1 MRGSLPVRTL
11 AAVEQEEA
19 EMPKVS
25 KESATRVEDH
35 GPVEERSED
44 VDGYTV
50 NFLTFRVDIDGAP
63 LLKGLPDDKC
73 NCPHWGYV
81 LNGKIVYHYG
91 DRDEVFETGD
101 AFYVPAGHT
110 PEVAAGTEYL
120 QFSPSEE
127 LRVVSEKMLEN
138 ARELQLS

>member
-91 DRDEVFETGD
+91 DRDEIFETGD

>member
-1 MRGSLPVRTL
+1 
-11 AAVEQEEA
+11 
-19 EMPKVS
+19 MPKVS
-25 KESATRVEDH
+25 KESAAQVEDH
-35 GPVEERSED
+35 GPVEDRHED
-44 VDGYTV
+44 IVGYTV

-63 LLKGLPDDKC
+63 LLKGLPYDKC

-81 LNGKIVYHYG
+81 LNGKIISHYG

-110 PEVAAGTEYL
+110 PEIAAGTEFI

-138 ARELQLS
+138 ARELQLIRGR

>member
-1 MRGSLPVRTL
+1 
-11 AAVEQEEA
+11 
-19 EMPKVS
+19 MPKVS
-25 KESATRVEDH
+25 KESAAQVEDH
-35 GPVEERSED
+35 GPVEDRHED
-44 VDGYTV
+44 IDGYTV

-63 LLKGLPDDKC
+63 LLKGLPDDRC

-81 LNGKIVYHYG
+81 LNGRITYHYG

-110 PEVAAGTEYL
+110 PEVAAGTEFI
-120 QFSPSEE
+120 QFSPSEA

-138 ARELQLS
+138 ARELQVI